1 MGFFFVF
8 FFFKICLQS
17 GLRMRLPDMFH
28 RGALPSSVFCGWPVG
43 TALRQFWASACYC
56 LRLSWPSRFGHQ
68 KALGLQ
74 VSFGRLFGPSDVIGP
89 SDVNWPS
96 AVKRPPAF
104 FFFFFIILV

>member
-28 RGALPSSVFCGWPVG
+28 RGVSPLFRFSWLAGQNSS
-43 TALRQFWASACYC
+43 ASV
-56 LRLSWPSRFGHQ
+56 LGLSWPSRFGHQ

-74 VSFGRLFGPSDVIGP
+74 VLVGRLFGPSDVIGP